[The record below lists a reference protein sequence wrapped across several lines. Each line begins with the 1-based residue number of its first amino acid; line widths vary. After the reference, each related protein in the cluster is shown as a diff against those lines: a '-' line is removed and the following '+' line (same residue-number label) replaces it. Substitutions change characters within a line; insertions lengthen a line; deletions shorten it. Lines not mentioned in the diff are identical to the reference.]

1 MIIINNIVDSTYTNA
16 QGYKLYVTL
25 LPFFINNERVDL
37 SFVDLTPMSSSFLN
51 SSLGALIEEFGLE
64 QFKNTIR
71 PVEITKSHAE
81 VLSKYIKSIAEV
93 V

>member
-1 MIIINNIVDSTYTNA
+1 MIIINNIVANTYINA
-16 QGYKLYVTL
+16 EGYKLYVAL
-25 LPFFINNERVDL
+25 LPFFVKNEKVDV

-51 SSLGALIEEFGLE
+51 SSIGALIEEFGLE

-81 VLSKYIKSIAEV
+81 VLSRYIKSLQEAA
-93 V
+93 